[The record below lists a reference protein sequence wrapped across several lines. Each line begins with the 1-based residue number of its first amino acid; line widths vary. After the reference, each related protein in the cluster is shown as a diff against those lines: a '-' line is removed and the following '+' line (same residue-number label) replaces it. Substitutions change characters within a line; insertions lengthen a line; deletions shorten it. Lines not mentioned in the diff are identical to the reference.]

1 MDCILEYHALTG
13 YENKRTIVKENSQMH
28 QRIILIGFN
37 ILEDCLLKIN
47 QKEVFLENLGTK
59 FVSDL
64 GTFSSYNKWIKSEY
78 SQVDKLD
85 ERIKEIN
92 EMSLEKEM
100 EKIKLKK
107 LILQENN
114 SEFKQSINQNIK
126 VIEKEK
132 INLSNIFDW
141 SEIKNEKI
149 ENIKEKDKNYV
160 YFFEKEENKLI
171 EDKIKV
177 YRKGIE
183 EFPNENSLKLRRKI

>member
-1 MDCILEYHALTG
+1 
-13 YENKRTIVKENSQMH
+13 
-28 QRIILIGFN
+28 
-37 ILEDCLLKIN
+37 
-47 QKEVFLENLGTK
+47 
-59 FVSDL
+59 
-64 GTFSSYNKWIKSEY
+64 
-78 SQVDKLD
+78 
-85 ERIKEIN
+85 
-92 EMSLEKEM
+92 MSLEKEM

-160 YFFEKEENKLI
+160 YFFEKEENKVNL
-171 EDKIKV
+171 
-177 YRKGIE
+177 
-183 EFPNENSLKLRRKI
+183 